1 MFLLLLHPSHCCSP
15 PPSSF
20 SLYSHHPSI
29 IPPALPPSSLRASFL
44 TPTWLPSIHPS
55 LHPARPAPP
64 SATEHRF
71 LAAVTVSRSFR
82 VTFFFFFYD
91 CLFPAFRQ
99 QTSPKHLQTQ
109 LPRCRREKKQ
119 NIFPQIIFRLYKCL
133 APISWHLRFVFFCFC
148 FFFNDCKSGSLCDAE
163 AGVWRQFSRW
173 IYEFSDLKI

>member
-55 LHPARPAPP
+55 SPP
-64 SATEHRF
+64 CASLRHGTTFPRRCDH
-71 LAAVTVSRSFR
+71 LAQFFEWLFVFWGFFWLFVSS
-82 VTFFFFFYD
+82 
-91 CLFPAFRQ
+91 FRQ

-109 LPRCRREKKQ
+109 LPRCRKEKKQ

-133 APISWHLRFVFFCFC
+133 APISWHLRFC
-148 FFFNDCKSGSLCDAE
+148 FFYDCKSRSLCGAE

-173 IYEFSDLKI
+173 IYEFLDLKI